1 MHEKSFSSPST
12 WDGVSLIDH
21 QVRKVEGLDCIN
33 CHATGLSATFSIATT
48 ASFLASYS
56 TACHYCW
63 CLCSTQF
70 NKTASLQSFYN

>member
-33 CHATGLSATFSIATT
+33 CHAQWSKCYL
-48 ASFLASYS
+48 LYS
-56 TACHYCW
+56 HD
-63 CLCSTQF
+63 S
-70 NKTASLQSFYN
+70 